1 MGARLL
7 PDFCPTG
14 GAEEKSMEISKVLAE
29 LRAERALLD
38 EVIENLEKLSTGHKK
53 RGRPRGRH
61 IKSTSFPDDAALADS
76 EPATQAFTARP
87 A

>member
-1 MGARLL
+1 
-7 PDFCPTG
+7 
-14 GAEEKSMEISKVLAE
+14 MEISKVLAE

-61 IKSTSFPDDAALADS
+61 LRVASFPGDAPLADF
-76 EPATQAFTARP
+76 EPPARAFTARL

>member
-1 MGARLL
+1 
-7 PDFCPTG
+7 
-14 GAEEKSMEISKVLAE
+14 MEISKVLAE

-38 EVIENLEKLSTGHKK
+38 EVIENLEKLSTGQKK
-53 RGRPRGRH
+53 RGRPPGRH
-61 IKSTSFPDDAALADS
+61 ITGTSSPDDATLADF

>member
-1 MGARLL
+1 
-7 PDFCPTG
+7 
-14 GAEEKSMEISKVLAE
+14 MEISKVLTE

-38 EVIENLEKLSTGHKK
+38 EVIQNLEKLSTGHKK

-61 IKSTSFPDDAALADS
+61 LKVTSFPGDAPLADS
-76 EPATQAFTARP
+76 EPAARAFTARL

>member
-1 MGARLL
+1 
-7 PDFCPTG
+7 
-14 GAEEKSMEISKVLAE
+14 MEISKLLAE

-38 EVIENLEKLSTGHKK
+38 EVIDKLETLSTGHKK

-61 IKSTSFPDDAALADS
+61 IKGTSFPDDAALVDS
-76 EPATQAFTARP
+76 EPATQALTARP

>member
-1 MGARLL
+1 MGI
-7 PDFCPTG
+7 P
-14 GAEEKSMEISKVLAE
+14 KILAE

-38 EVIENLEKLSTGHKK
+38 EVIENLERLYTGHKK

-61 IKSTSFPDDAALADS
+61 LKVTSFPGEAPLADS
-76 EPATQAFTARP
+76 EPPARAFTARL